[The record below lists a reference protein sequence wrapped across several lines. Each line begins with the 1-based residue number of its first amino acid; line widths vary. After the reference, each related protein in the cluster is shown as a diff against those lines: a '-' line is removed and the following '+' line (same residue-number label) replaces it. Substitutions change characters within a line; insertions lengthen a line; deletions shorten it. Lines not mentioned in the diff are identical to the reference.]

1 MLSRSSSSTF
11 NEEFDE
17 RIRTC
22 FVTLRLESH
31 GQWFNQQS
39 KHNWALLFN
48 FDNRSVMYEASNRN
62 GNLAPTWKECH
73 GQERMKKFRKLGQ
86 IQVSPKKIY
95 EKARSHPLNGSR
107 FTEKQS
113 QNWILQLLHGIE
125 PMLCPSFNT
134 SNRSV
139 SGTDVAIGAFEVAS
153 AGTDFAIGALE
164 ARSAFNELT
173 QNSGPSEEGGLF
185 SDFVSG
191 LVSGLSALSE
201 LASDD

>member
-1 MLSRSSSSTF
+1 MLSRSSSTTF

-17 RIRTC
+17 RIRPC

-31 GQWFNQQS
+31 GQWFSQQS

-73 GQERMKKFRKLGQ
+73 GERIKKCRKLGQ

>member
-1 MLSRSSSSTF
+1 MLSRSSSTTF

-17 RIRTC
+17 RIRPC

-31 GQWFNQQS
+31 GQWFSQQS

-139 SGTDVAIGAFEVAS
+139 SGTDVAIGTLEVA
-153 AGTDFAIGALE
+153 ATGTTRTDFAIGALD
-164 ARSAFNELT
+164 AP
-173 QNSGPSEEGGLF
+173 SGEGGLF
-185 SDFVSG
+185 SGFVCIRFGVRLVG
-191 LVSGLSALSE
+191 LVRISV
-201 LASDD
+201 

>member
-11 NEEFDE
+11 HEEYDE
-17 RIRTC
+17 RVRPC

-31 GQWFNQQS
+31 GNWLNPLNRQS

-48 FDNRSVMYEASNRN
+48 FDNRSVLYEASNRN

-73 GQERMKKFRKLGQ
+73 GERLKKFKKLGN

-95 EKARSHPLNGSR
+95 EKARFHPLNGSR

-125 PMLCPSFNT
+125 PTLCPSVNT
-134 SNRSV
+134 SNQSL
-139 SGTDVAIGAFEVAS
+139 SGIDVALGTLEVAA
-153 AGTDFAIGALE
+153 AGTEVATGVLE
-164 ARSAFNELT
+164 ATTMFNELT
-173 QNSGPSEEGGLF
+173 QNSQPEPSGDGGLL
-185 SDFVSG
+185 SG
-191 LVSGLSALSE
+191 IMSGLSALSE
-201 LASDD
+201 AFSDD